1 MRNGSYDRNR
11 NSNRKKSS
19 EPRPLVQAYRQA
31 PWRIQTQR
39 GVLILIV
46 AILGASVMW
55 VMVSVTV
62 QAANAGLEIQSLE
75 DEPDQLQRE
84 IAMLRTNIAIQTSST
99 QMQQRADALGFKPVD
114 PADITYMVVPGYK
127 GREPKI
133 QAPPPG
139 ASLPQPLVKPAYT
152 QSLWEW
158 LLEGIL
164 SISAT
169 EPASSNGPVRAPVGG
184 SSP

>member
-1 MRNGSYDRNR
+1 VTTPNKNLRNGNFGRNKR
-11 NSNRKKSS
+11 S
-19 EPRPLVQAYRQA
+19 EPRPLVHAYRQA

-39 GVLILIV
+39 GVLLLIV
-46 AILGASVMW
+46 AVLGASVMW

-62 QAANAGLEIQSLE
+62 QAATAGLEIQQLE
-75 DEPDQLQRE
+75 DEQEYLQRQ
-84 IAMLRTNIAIQTSST
+84 IAMLRTDIAFQTSST
-99 QMQQRADALGFKPVD
+99 QMQQRADKLGFQAVD

-127 GREPKI
+127 GREPEI

-139 ASLPQPLVKPAYT
+139 STLPQPLVKPAYT

-164 SISAT
+164 ALS
-169 EPASSNGPVRAPVGG
+169 EPVSPSGPARAPVGG